1 MRIKN
6 ALITL
11 TLLLMLGAAIGV
23 GTVSAQENED
33 GDIEI
38 IDLDEGNTDENVE
51 TTDFDPALDYDI
63 MEDSTESEGQEA
75 SAGSVPMQPTG
86 IPLLPALISAL
97 MISSGLLVGAR
108 YKF

>member
-11 TLLLMLGAAIGV
+11 TLLLMLGATIGV
-23 GTVSAQENED
+23 GTVSAQENEE

-38 IDLDEGNTDENVE
+38 IDLDEGNLDENVE
-51 TTDFDPALDYDI
+51 TTDFDPALGHDI
-63 MEDSTESEGQEA
+63 MNDPAESEGQEA
-75 SAGSVPMQPTG
+75 AAGSVPMQPTG

-97 MISSGLLVGAR
+97 MISSGLLAGAR